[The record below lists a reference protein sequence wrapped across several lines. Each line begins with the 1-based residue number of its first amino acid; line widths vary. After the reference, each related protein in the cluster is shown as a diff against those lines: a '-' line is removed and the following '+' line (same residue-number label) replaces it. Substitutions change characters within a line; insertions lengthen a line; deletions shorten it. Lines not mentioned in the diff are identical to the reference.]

1 MAGKYKILQM
11 SKGNLTKKQQDA
23 KLQAEFL
30 AADGLAPLQ
39 VSPPNHLDP
48 IAKNEYKR
56 IIKSLGK
63 LPLRN
68 LDRGELELYCT
79 WYSVYKRADLAMSA
93 ALAEDNQ
100 DDYYSY
106 VGILNKATA
115 AIKGLAGDL
124 GLNVNSRMAMNMPKE
139 PKETQSLTDMFG

>member
-79 WYSVYKRADLAMSA
+79 WYSIYKRADLAMSA